1 MIAQSFEITAHI
13 SKSISY
19 QIESFSL
26 LVLYLSGFVFDL

>member
-1 MIAQSFEITAHI
+1 MVANSFEITAHI

-19 QIESFSL
+19 REFSS